1 MRRVSR
7 QLLAPHRTVESQH
20 LLAPPQLQVTKMEV
34 EKHDHTEHRR
44 SMKQA
49 CDPIVTQGFVIYAII
64 LSRRET
70 KITVEQIIPTSVG

>member
-1 MRRVSR
+1 MN
-7 QLLAPHRTVESQH
+7 
-20 LLAPPQLQVTKMEV
+20 
-34 EKHDHTEHRR
+34 
-44 SMKQA
+44 QA